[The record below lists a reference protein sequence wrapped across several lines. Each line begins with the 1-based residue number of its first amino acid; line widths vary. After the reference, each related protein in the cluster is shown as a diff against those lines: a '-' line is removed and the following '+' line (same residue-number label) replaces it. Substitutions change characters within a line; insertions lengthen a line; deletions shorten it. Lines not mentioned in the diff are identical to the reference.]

1 MKWGAAILS
10 VLLFVVGGF
19 VVFGAFI
26 MSIDEPGYDGVFKVG
41 LYMMAGAV
49 MGFIASILWPSNKK

>member
-41 LYMMAGAV
+41 LYMMAGPNR
-49 MGFIASILWPSNKK
+49 FITSILWPSKK